1 MKFNRSTLNS
11 KKTAAAIGVLSV
23 ILYITWGYDLARFEH
38 NKLLL
43 IYSVLFG
50 GYYFVVK
57 HSNVHDNWLSAFAVL
72 FRLLFLFTLPTLSQD
87 FFRFIW
93 DGRLILEGLNPY
105 LHTPNELLESSPELF
120 PEMNTLN
127 EGMGALSA
135 KHYSNYP
142 PIHQLPFI
150 IAALISKHSILG
162 SVVVLRVLLISADLG
177 ILVYGKKLLK
187 KLKLQTRSIY
197 WFILNPLVIIELTGN
212 LHFEGLM
219 LCFFIISIYFIHSKK
234 WHKAAIVMAL
244 SIAVKL
250 VPVLSLPLFLNKLG
264 WKKSIWFYSIIAS
277 VLMIL
282 FVPFFSFEFL
292 ENYSATIGLWFS
304 NFEFNASIYYF
315 VKWVLD
321 EINGVNLINSTGAIV
336 AFVLAIQTSYQ
347 LLQKKQ
353 GTKALLLMI
362 FWVLSGYYFIS
373 TTVHPWYITSLLLL
387 SIYTNYRFILVWS
400 YTLIFS
406 YYAYS
411 EFSVKE
417 SSLLL
422 SLEYMPVFVMLI
434 WELYSMKMQKVKAS
448 LNY

>member
-23 ILYITWGYDLARFEH
+23 ILYIIWGYDLARFEH
-38 NKLLL
+38 SKLLL

-57 HSNVHDNWLSAFAVL
+57 HSNVHENWLSAFAVL

-120 PEMNTLN
+120 PEMNTLRK
-127 EGMGALSA
+127 GMGALSA

-187 KLKLQTRSIY
+187 NLKLQTRSIY
-197 WFILNPLVIIELTGN
+197 WFILNPLVVIELTGN

-219 LCFFIISIYFIHSKK
+219 LCFFIMALYFIHSNK
-234 WHKAAIVMAL
+234 WHTAAIAMAL
-244 SIAVKL
+244 SIGVKL

-264 WKKSIWFYSIIAS
+264 WKKSIRFYSITCGVFI
-277 VLMIL
+277 IL
-282 FVPFFSFEFL
+282 FLPFFSFEFL
-292 ENYSATIGLWFS
+292 ENYSTTIGLWFS

-315 VKWVLD
+315 LKWALAG
-321 EINGVNLINSTGAIV
+321 IKNLNLINSMWSVVSCVFI
-336 AFVLAIQTSYQ
+336 IQTSYQ
-347 LLQKKQ
+347 LLQKKKE
-353 GTKALLLMI
+353 TKALLLMI

-373 TTVHPWYITSLLLL
+373 TTVHPWYIINLLLL
-387 SIYTNYRFILVWS
+387 SIFTNYRFIILWS

-406 YYAYS
+406 YFAYG
-411 EFSVKE
+411 EFTVKE
-417 SSLLL
+417 SSLWL
-422 SLEYMPVFVMLI
+422 SLEYIPVFVMLV
-434 WELYSMKMQKVKAS
+434 WEIYSKKK
-448 LNY
+448 LKHH

>member
-23 ILYITWGYDLARFEH
+23 ILYIIWGYDLARFEH
-38 NKLLL
+38 SKLLL

-57 HSNVHDNWLSAFAVL
+57 HSNVHENWLSAFAVL

-93 DGRLILEGLNPY
+93 DGRLILEGLDPY

-120 PEMNTLN
+120 HEMNTLH

-150 IAALISKHSILG
+150 IAVLISKHSILG

-234 WHKAAIVMAL
+234 WHTAAIVMAL

-250 VPVLSLPLFLNKLG
+250 VPILSLPLFLNKLG

-292 ENYSATIGLWFS
+292 ENYGATIGLWFS

-353 GTKALLLMI
+353 DTKALLLMI
-362 FWVLSGYYFIS
+362 FWVLSSYYFLS
-373 TTVHPWYITSLLLL
+373 TTVHPWYITNLLLL
-387 SIYTNYRFILVWS
+387 SIFTNYRFIILWS

-406 YYAYS
+406 YFAYG
-411 EFSVKE
+411 EFNVKE
-417 SSLLL
+417 SSLWL
-422 SLEYMPVFVMLI
+422 SLEYIPVFVMLM
-434 WELYSMKMQKVKAS
+434 WEIYSKKK
-448 LNY
+448 LKHH

>member
-1 MKFNRSTLNS
+1 MVLN
-11 KKTAAAIGVLSV
+11 V
-23 ILYITWGYDLARFEH
+23 ILYIIWGYDLARFEFS
-38 NKLLL
+38 KLLL
-43 IYSVLFG
+43 VYSALFG
-50 GYYFVVK
+50 GYYLVLK
-57 HSNVHDNWLSAFAVL
+57 HSNIHDNWLTAFAVL
-72 FRLLFLFTLPTLSQD
+72 FRLLLLFTLPTLSQD
-87 FFRFIW
+87 FYRFIW
-93 DGRLILEGLNPY
+93 DGQLILEGLNPY
-105 LHTPNELLESSPELF
+105 LYTPNELLGSLPELF
-120 PEMNTLN
+120 PEMNTLH
-127 EGMGALSA
+127 EGMGSLSA
-135 KHYSNYP
+135 KHFSNYP

-150 IAALISKHSILG
+150 IASLISKQSILG
-162 SVVVLRVLLISADLG
+162 SVVVLRVILIIADLG

-187 KLKLQTRSIY
+187 KLKLPTRSVY

-219 LCFFIISIYFIHSKK
+219 LCFFIMALYFIHSNK
-234 WHKAAIVMAL
+234 WHTAAIAMAL
-244 SIAVKL
+244 SIGVKL

-264 WKKSIWFYSIIAS
+264 WKKSIRFYSITCGVFI
-277 VLMIL
+277 IL
-282 FVPFFSFEFL
+282 FLPFFSFEFF

-315 VKWVLD
+315 LKWALAG
-321 EINGVNLINSTGAIV
+321 IKNLNLINSMGAV
-336 AFVLAIQTSYQ
+336 VTCVFVIQTSYQ

-406 YYAYS
+406 YCAYS

-422 SLEYMPVFVMLI
+422 SLEYMPVFAMLI

>member
-1 MKFNRSTLNS
+1 
-11 KKTAAAIGVLSV
+11 
-23 ILYITWGYDLARFEH
+23 
-38 NKLLL
+38 
-43 IYSVLFG
+43 
-50 GYYFVVK
+50 
-57 HSNVHDNWLSAFAVL
+57 
-72 FRLLFLFTLPTLSQD
+72 
-87 FFRFIW
+87 
-93 DGRLILEGLNPY
+93 
-105 LHTPNELLESSPELF
+105 
-120 PEMNTLN
+120 
-127 EGMGALSA
+127 
-135 KHYSNYP
+135 
-142 PIHQLPFI
+142 
-150 IAALISKHSILG
+150 
-162 SVVVLRVLLISADLG
+162 
-177 ILVYGKKLLK
+177 
-187 KLKLQTRSIY
+187 
-197 WFILNPLVIIELTGN
+197 
-212 LHFEGLM
+212 
-219 LCFFIISIYFIHSKK
+219 
-234 WHKAAIVMAL
+234 
-244 SIAVKL
+244 
-250 VPVLSLPLFLNKLG
+250 
-264 WKKSIWFYSIIAS
+264 
-277 VLMIL
+277 MIL

-292 ENYSATIGLWFS
+292 ENYGATIGLWFS

-336 AFVLAIQTSYQ
+336 AFVLAIHTSYQ

-406 YYAYS
+406 YCAYS

-422 SLEYMPVFVMLI
+422 SLEYMPVFAMLI

>member
-23 ILYITWGYDLARFEH
+23 ILYIIWGYDLARFEH
-38 NKLLL
+38 SKLLL

-57 HSNVHDNWLSAFAVL
+57 HSNVHENWLSAFAVL

-93 DGRLILEGLNPY
+93 DGRLILEGLDPY

-120 PEMNTLN
+120 HEMNTLH

-150 IAALISKHSILG
+150 IAVLISKHSILG

-234 WHKAAIVMAL
+234 WHTAAIVMAL

-250 VPVLSLPLFLNKLG
+250 VPILSLPLFLNKLG

-292 ENYSATIGLWFS
+292 ENYGATIGLWFS

-353 GTKALLLMI
+353 DTKALLLMI

-406 YYAYS
+406 YCAYS

-422 SLEYMPVFVMLI
+422 SLEYMPVFAMLI